1 MPESS
6 PELRCR
12 GACWLMRD
20 AERQARRR
28 PLRSLCTA
36 NRELFDAV
44 GFHPRVAVVDEQRD
58 RGDGFR
64 CEGVPSIS
72 ACSYGEASGAV
83 PAGRQRSMR
92 NCEVGR
98 S

>member
-36 NRELFDAV
+36 TANGSTQSDFIPASPSSMSSGTATTVFDAKV
-44 GFHPRVAVVDEQRD
+44 SLPSLLASIGRLRVLSQQ
-58 RGDGFR
+58 
-64 CEGVPSIS
+64 EGNV
-72 ACSYGEASGAV
+72 
-83 PAGRQRSMR
+83 Q
-92 NCEVGR
+92 
-98 S
+98 

>member
-36 NRELFDAV
+36 NRERFDAV
-44 GFHPRVAVVDEQRD
+44 GFHPGVAVVDEQRD
-58 RGDGFR
+58 RDDGFR
-64 CEGVPSIS
+64 CEGVPSIP
-72 ACSYGEASGAV
+72 ACAYREASGAV

>member
-12 GACWLMRD
+12 GACWLMRN

-36 NRELFDAV
+36 NRERFDAV

-58 RGDGFR
+58 RDDGFDAKVSLPSLLAPIER
-64 CEGVPSIS
+64 LRVLSQQEGNV
-72 ACSYGEASGAV
+72 
-83 PAGRQRSMR
+83 Q
-92 NCEVGR
+92 
-98 S
+98 